1 MGERYWR
8 TKYYELFRFGSS
20 LLIGCSVIITGLVV
34 ALVMAL
40 R

>member
-20 LLIGCSVIITGLVV
+20 LLIGCSFIITGLAM
-34 ALVMAL
+34 ALVLAL

>member
-1 MGERYWR
+1 MDARYWR

-34 ALVMAL
+34 GLVMAL